1 MDKYD
6 YIVRPGSLKGQPRS
20 KLIQIPKKIIAD
32 LERRILEVNFAKKVK
47 AGDIGRF
54 NLSSELPEGISKK
67 RALDIIN
74 NTDKY
79 IKQTGVNRHAT
90 VKGFREWL
98 QRGKDK
104 AQDRINQLNDYLFPN
119 TPRGDRPIDRMIQ
132 EGHVRSLAEEGP
144 NVASPPQQ
152 GRQNRHV
159 GRWSG
164 PADTNTF
171 IEMGH
176 PENWDDTLVQYLQ
189 GEDFVLTDL
198 PQDLKTKIAHLGYD
212 PNQVIFEHD
221 KFLLNKVDS
230 PSVDVVPY
238 KPWRGAEDILSVGGK
253 PLTPPTPTPQVT
265 ELGRGL
271 GGLPNNLLKI
281 ARNAPR
287 IPKWARVG
295 GALTALGIIGDSA
308 QAAQTAE
315 EIQQQGFGGRQF
327 IDSAGVATGV
337 GSLAFPP
344 LAIPAT
350 VFGLGGAVMKRR
362 EDQIALFQD
371 QLKNP
376 QNYRWN
382 KTNTKFEK
390 LPERTFTPSNTI
402 ISKAEP
408 PPSTADIIGD
418 TIHAGAKGL
427 LNEINYIKNQVQE
440 NLDWLK
446 NLVIK

>member
-79 IKQTGVNRHAT
+79 IKQAGVNRHAT

-164 PADTNTF
+164 PADTSTF

-265 ELGRGL
+265 ELGRPLGGVGTRLNVGGTLRKADRLAQLGISVSQGDVLGTSINTAQLAAGEALQTRAIQARLAKKAAQLVAQRGVKTAMKLAPGVGLAISGAESYGYAQQGKWDQAIVAGLSGVVGELPGL
-271 GGLPNNLLKI
+271 GD
-281 ARNAPR
+281 AA
-287 IPKWARVG
+287 
-295 GALTALGIIGDSA
+295 SA
-308 QAAQTAE
+308 VLDLWNTSQDISDLHTEAQRRAE
-315 EIQQQGFGGRQF
+315 ELKR
-327 IDSAGVATGV
+327 
-337 GSLAFPP
+337 
-344 LAIPAT
+344 
-350 VFGLGGAVMKRR
+350 MKTY
-362 EDQIALFQD
+362 Q
-371 QLKNP
+371 
-376 QNYRWN
+376 
-382 KTNTKFEK
+382 
-390 LPERTFTPSNTI
+390 
-402 ISKAEP
+402 
-408 PPSTADIIGD
+408 
-418 TIHAGAKGL
+418 
-427 LNEINYIKNQVQE
+427 
-440 NLDWLK
+440 
-446 NLVIK
+446 

>member
-54 NLSSELPEGISKK
+54 NLSSKLPEGISKK

-152 GRQNRHV
+152 GRQNRDV

-189 GEDFVLTDL
+189 GEEFVLTDL

-238 KPWRGAEDILSVGGK
+238 KPWRGTEDILSVGGK

-265 ELGRGL
+265 ELGKPLGGIGTRLNIGGNLRRADTLAQLGISASQGDVAGMTIQGTQLAVGEALQTKAVQARLAKKAAALLAKRGAKTGLKLIPGVGLAISGAESYGYAQQGKWDQAIVSGVSGIVGELPGL
-271 GGLPNNLLKI
+271 GDAASAALDLWNTSQDISDLHTEAQRKQDLRDLKLEQL
-281 ARNAPR
+281 R
-287 IPKWARVG
+287 
-295 GALTALGIIGDSA
+295 T
-308 QAAQTAE
+308 
-315 EIQQQGFGGRQF
+315 
-327 IDSAGVATGV
+327 
-337 GSLAFPP
+337 
-344 LAIPAT
+344 
-350 VFGLGGAVMKRR
+350 
-362 EDQIALFQD
+362 QIEH
-371 QLKNP
+371 
-376 QNYRWN
+376 Y
-382 KTNTKFEK
+382 TTK
-390 LPERTFTPSNTI
+390 PSN
-402 ISKAEP
+402 
-408 PPSTADIIGD
+408 
-418 TIHAGAKGL
+418 
-427 LNEINYIKNQVQE
+427 
-440 NLDWLK
+440 
-446 NLVIK
+446 